1 MLYVIDG
8 RYGYRSYFFLGN
20 CHWHFVPGFFVAWFS
35 SVTIGS
41 LFRVRSCKEIVV
53 LFLKHPLVSPGF
65 SFFIGKK
72 SVHPTKAPAFWTLP
86 ISLFQELQLTKE
98 KLAAEYPQLYEY
110 VVNLDS
116 MSYQMLFEREE
127 LHDFWKDP
135 VRKGG
140 EIIKNHRILW
150 CGEPLPSFIA
160 SLAIH
165 TCSRL
170 QMDLSQAR
178 NFCMSFNNKGCHS
191 TSCSCNFFHLC
202 LCCGSGRHGFK
213 DCERSQEL
221 LEEAQHFQKI
231 FGVDPL
237 HPLSKFG
244 GEDLESILLKLVQ
257 NDIMPPRAN
266 ADALVTSS
274 SVEDVTDPSAV
285 VEDPLLLWYTN
296 DGWGAQRCPQRK
308 HDATQQPFI
317 GGYICL
323 LFFLGAVF
331 VFGVRKNDETNTFF
345 FVFSQKTTPKRPPHS
360 VVGTCHCQVSLKFL
374 RWVEITK
381 KEIYIYIYH
390 LGKLDRVTTV
400 YKLMWTNMI
409 FYNFVHLISQIY
421 RSCRS
426 MLYETWSWL
435 RYLDST
441 STTWSIRLVA
451 LERRRSWK
459 SWKKPRAKETVRPPQ
474 RSPRIVEVFYH
485 RNGRW
490 KRWLTGYGT
499 WKGIDIAGWA
509 LGVFLFFFHFDSKKA
524 DFLQRVQVSSLIP
537 SKSWWKMYIYIFFCL
552 WQLWSQKDGCLKT
565 FIRLFFTNLV
575 FTHPELWLFFDENE
589 RDCSKGNEARGQG
602 PGFSG
607 MSRPSRRISSMEWAL
622 KP

>member
-1 MLYVIDG
+1 MKQIPSFLFFHRKQRQNDRLIRWWELVI
-8 RYGYRSYFFLGN
+8 
-20 CHWHFVPGFFVAWFS
+20 
-35 SVTIGS
+35 
-41 LFRVRSCKEIVV
+41 VRSA
-53 LFLKHPLVSPGF
+53 S
-65 SFFIGKK
+65 S
-72 SVHPTKAPAFWTLP
+72 SW
-86 ISLFQELQLTKE
+86 
-98 KLAAEYPQLYEY
+98 
-110 VVNLDS
+110 
-116 MSYQMLFEREE
+116 
-127 LHDFWKDP
+127 
-135 VRKGG
+135 GG
-140 EIIKNHRILW
+140 L
-150 CGEPLPSFIA
+150 
-160 SLAIH
+160 
-165 TCSRL
+165 
-170 QMDLSQAR
+170 
-178 NFCMSFNNKGCHS
+178 
-191 TSCSCNFFHLC
+191 
-202 LCCGSGRHGFK
+202 
-213 DCERSQEL
+213 RSQ
-221 LEEAQHFQKI
+221 
-231 FGVDPL
+231 
-237 HPLSKFG
+237 
-244 GEDLESILLKLVQ
+244 
-257 NDIMPPRAN
+257 
-266 ADALVTSS
+266 
-274 SVEDVTDPSAV
+274 
-285 VEDPLLLWYTN
+285 
-296 DGWGAQRCPQRK
+296 
-308 HDATQQPFI
+308 
-317 GGYICL
+317 
-323 LFFLGAVF
+323 
-331 VFGVRKNDETNTFF
+331 
-345 FVFSQKTTPKRPPHS
+345 
-360 VVGTCHCQVSLKFL
+360 
-374 RWVEITK
+374 K
-381 KEIYIYIYH
+381 KKYIYIYH